1 MHRSRLLL
9 LALVAAMPACSTRD
23 DVSGAEMLAQD
34 SALVATLQVDR
45 NARPV
50 EPSLPDACAAQA
62 VSAQPAASKRAE
74 ADELARRGYDAELR
88 GDVREASTLLR
99 RATGLDG
106 TNRTAAYH
114 LGRVNETLGDRD
126 AAVNAY
132 CRYLTLSPTTAEAA
146 DSRQRIAKLS
156 RGAVQMAAGAVVSDP
171 ASAPRRASAR
181 RAPRA
186 QRAPLQTASA
196 EVTASATPDESE
208 NRQAAAPS
216 SVPAAEVSTA
226 STDSASPS
234 DATVATGAVM
244 DTVES
249 APAAEVVAATPR
261 PQPSAPSSETRSA
274 SRGPSRAQT
283 AIIGAATGAIIG
295 AATGRSVKGAVI
307 GAAAGGVLG
316 TVVGRGIRP

>member
-50 EPSLPDACAAQA
+50 EPSLPDACVVQA
-62 VSAQPAASKRAE
+62 VAVQPAASKRAE

-114 LGRVNETLGDRD
+114 LGRVSETLGDRD

-132 CRYLTLSPTTAEAA
+132 CRYLTL
-146 DSRQRIAKLS
+146 
-156 RGAVQMAAGAVVSDP
+156 
-171 ASAPRRASAR
+171 
-181 RAPRA
+181 
-186 QRAPLQTASA
+186 
-196 EVTASATPDESE
+196 
-208 NRQAAAPS
+208 
-216 SVPAAEVSTA
+216 
-226 STDSASPS
+226 
-234 DATVATGAVM
+234 
-244 DTVES
+244 
-249 APAAEVVAATPR
+249 
-261 PQPSAPSSETRSA
+261 
-274 SRGPSRAQT
+274 
-283 AIIGAATGAIIG
+283 
-295 AATGRSVKGAVI
+295 
-307 GAAAGGVLG
+307 
-316 TVVGRGIRP
+316 